1 MNYLN
6 PFDNNDISS
15 YTVNSFGESV
25 RQRREELDISV
36 RKMAK
41 RLGMS
46 AMYLSDIE
54 RGKRPA
60 PSGNIS
66 GKDYMSILENE
77 LNLTD
82 SQKEVFRLMAEISHL
97 STINL
102 IDNYFSNNPSA
113 LKFFLNAIQKE
124 MSNEKW
130 EKLYQLIFD

>member
-1 MNYLN
+1 MNYVN

-36 RKMAK
+36 RKMAE

-66 GKDYMSILENE
+66 GKDC
-77 LNLTD
+77 
-82 SQKEVFRLMAEISHL
+82 
-97 STINL
+97 
-102 IDNYFSNNPSA
+102 A

>member
-1 MNYLN
+1 MSPREYRGGYIMNYLN

-66 GKDYMSILENE
+66 GKDYMSILENG
-77 LNLTD
+77 
-82 SQKEVFRLMAEISHL
+82 
-97 STINL
+97 
-102 IDNYFSNNPSA
+102 
-113 LKFFLNAIQKE
+113 LK
-124 MSNEKW
+124 
-130 EKLYQLIFD
+130 

>member
-1 MNYLN
+1 
-6 PFDNNDISS
+6 
-15 YTVNSFGESV
+15 
-25 RQRREELDISV
+25 
-36 RKMAK
+36 MAK